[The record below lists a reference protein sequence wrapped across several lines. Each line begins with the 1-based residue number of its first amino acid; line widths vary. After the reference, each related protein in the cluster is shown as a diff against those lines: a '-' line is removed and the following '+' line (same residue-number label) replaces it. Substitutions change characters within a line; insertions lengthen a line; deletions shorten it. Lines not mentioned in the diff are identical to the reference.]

1 MFGRELRSE
10 PRIHRSIA
18 ASVLYRNQDA
28 LESNAMRTGST
39 PAGWFTREWSP
50 VVLLPVLLCSAFAQS
65 PDNGDEFFEKRV
77 RPVLAKNCFA
87 CHTNAQL
94 GGLRL
99 DSEAALL
106 KGGKSG
112 PAIIRGNP
120 AGSLLMQAVRQT
132 HPRLKMP
139 PQGHLRSEELDDLA
153 AWIDKGAHWPRNSN
167 SRNADAIQITPE
179 QRDFWSFQP
188 IRRPAI
194 PNPADRSWP
203 RTNIDKFLLA
213 RMEAEHVAPSPAADK
228 RTLIRRVTFDLTG
241 LPPAPEEIA
250 GFCRRQYT
258 HSL

>member
-1 MFGRELRSE
+1 MRSG
-10 PRIHRSIA
+10 
-18 ASVLYRNQDA
+18 
-28 LESNAMRTGST
+28 TT
-39 PAGWFTREWSP
+39 P
-50 VVLLPVLLCSAFAQS
+50 VVLLPALLCSAFGQV
-65 PDNGDEFFEKRV
+65 PDKNDDLFEKRV

-112 PAIIRGNP
+112 AAIIAGD
-120 AGSLLMQAVRQT
+120 ATGSLLMQAVRQT

-153 AWIDKGAHWPRNSN
+153 AWIDRGAHWPKNSS
-167 SRNADAIQITPE
+167 SRNASAIQITPE

-194 PNPADRSWP
+194 PTPADKSWP
-203 RTNIDKFLLA
+203 WTDIDKFLLA

-241 LPPAPEEIA
+241 LPPAPEDIA
-250 GFCRRQYT
+250 AFVADNT
-258 HSL
+258 PVAFEKV